1 MAQDDCSVCERHFP
15 EGKGLKDG
23 LCKGCRAARRE
34 MQEEAKGSAESQPEP
49 GEE

>member
-1 MAQDDCSVCERHFP
+1 MAYDACEDCDSHFP

-23 LCKGCRAARRE
+23 LCKGCRAARKA
-34 MQEEAKGSAESQPEP
+34 MKEEAAEAESQAEP